1 MIYVQWR
8 PKGLSGFLKW
18 AIFENRYCWLRS
30 GYSDSHV
37 QKQPPEVLCKKGV
50 LKNFAKV
57 FSNKN
62 KNKNHY
68 QNVPGNSSNFSE
80 QLLCQMLAIWY
91 FCLMDLASVAFYH
104 PQEWKNSRFD
114 INSYIQQA
122 NVSHFH
128 LFCNTSIREC
138 VSLFYSKY

>member
-37 QKQPPEVLCKKGV
+37 QKQPPEKLCKKGV

-68 QNVPGNSSNFSE
+68 LNVPGNSSNFSE

-104 PQEWKNSRFD
+104 PQEIKNSRLD
-114 INSYIQQA
+114 INVVNKTKPSSEKIPD
-122 NVSHFH
+122 
-128 LFCNTSIREC
+128 LI
-138 VSLFYSKY
+138 